1 MSNENFPLSRNLVRS
16 LSIISLIFILLYGV
30 YRVTFPTPATDIA
43 ATTPQGKQV
52 AVFGG
57 GCFWGMEAVFE
68 HLKGVSDVVSGF
80 SGGDG
85 STADYSIV
93 SSGLTNHAETVKI
106 TYDPSQISY
115 DQLLKIYFL
124 VAHDPTQLNRQ
135 GPDFG
140 KQYRS
145 VIFFANTEQ
154 KQEAQKY
161 ITQLNKERVFD
172 KQIVTEISPLQGF
185 YQAEEYHQNYITRNP
200 NSPYVVAHDLP
211 KLAKLQ
217 VEFPEIY
224 TKSKLVATP

>member
-1 MSNENFPLSRNLVRS
+1 MSNSNFTLSRNLVRN
-16 LSIISLIFILLYGV
+16 LSIISLTFLLFYGAS
-30 YRVTFPTPATDIA
+30 RLIFPTPASDISTA
-43 ATTPQGKQV
+43 TPQTKQV

-80 SGGDG
+80 SGGDAT
-85 STADYSIV
+85 TADYTLV
-93 SSGLTNHAETVKI
+93 SSGFTNHAESVKI
-106 TYDPSQISY
+106 IYDPSKISY
-115 DQLLKIYFL
+115 DQLLKVYFL

-145 VIFFANTEQ
+145 VIFFANEAQ

-161 ITQLNKERVFD
+161 IEQLNKANIFN
-172 KQIVTEISPLQGF
+172 KQIVTELSPLKGF
-185 YQAEEYHQNYITRNP
+185 YQAEEYHQNYIARNP
-200 NSPYVVAHDLP
+200 NSRYVVVHDLP

-217 VEFPEIY
+217 AKFPEIY
-224 TKSKLVATP
+224 HK